1 VLRTSLIN
9 CFKIE
14 NMWTTVRLTHTV
26 QHVQMCFKG
35 QILCHQ
41 INVFL
46 VESHQMWKLML
57 HVLITC

>member
-1 VLRTSLIN
+1 
-9 CFKIE
+9 
-14 NMWTTVRLTHTV
+14 MWTTVRLTHTV
-26 QHVQMCFKG
+26 QHVQMCLKG

>member
-26 QHVQMCFKG
+26 QHVQMCLKG
-35 QILCHQ
+35 QILCHH
-41 INVFL
+41 INVACGN
-46 VESHQMWKLML
+46 QMWKLML
-57 HVLITC
+57 HKLITC